1 MKKGGGS
8 PNLFN
13 SSERS
18 ARRTGAFSLI
28 SMILSCNKMCLNL
41 RVLQVCTYSVCTV
54 HRKSMYD
61 DIPGGHDIMIQ
72 NTISHFQLFCF
83 LVFIFKLLLF
93 NWTKP

>member
-18 ARRTGAFSLI
+18 ARRRGAFSLI
-28 SMILSCNKMCLNL
+28 SMILSCNKTCLNL

-61 DIPGGHDIMIQ
+61 DIPGGHDMYD
-72 NTISHFQLFCF
+72 TEHYISFPTFLFSCI
-83 LVFIFKLLLF
+83 IFKLLLF